1 MMNNFQRRVGFRPR
15 RPNSS
20 RANFFRRVQTVNPAL
35 LVNKTTAEEIV
46 VEYQP
51 KNKFSDFPLDPKI
64 KANIAAKKF
73 INPTPI
79 QDQAIPSIIQG
90 HDVVGL
96 ANTGTGKTAAFLIPL
111 VSKIVSDRNQKVL
124 IIAPTRELAVQI
136 EEETRALTAGL
147 NIYSVVCIGGV
158 DMFRQIQGL
167 RRNPNLVIGT
177 PGRLKDL
184 CNRNVLNLSAF
195 RSIVLDEVD
204 RMLDMGF
211 VNDVKFIVAK
221 LATPRQSLF
230 FSATSTP
237 EVDSIMRIFLTN
249 PVKISVKTRE
259 TASTI
264 FQDVIKL
271 NGRNKIEVLKE
282 ILTTHQV
289 TKVLVF
295 GRTKHGIE
303 KLDRELVDSGFKVA
317 SIHGNKRQSQRQRAL
332 NGFKVGQIDI
342 LLATDLAARG
352 LDVTNVS
359 HVINFDLPATYEE
372 YVHRIGRTGR
382 AGKRGI
388 ALSLVD

>member
-1 MMNNFQRRVGFRPR
+1 MMNNFQRRVGFRPA

-46 VEYQP
+46 VEYQS

-64 KANIAAKKF
+64 KANIATKKF

-79 QDQAIPSIIQG
+79 QDQAIPAILEG
-90 HDVVGL
+90 RDVVGL

-136 EEETRALTAGL
+136 EEEARALTYGL

-184 CNRNVLNLSAF
+184 CNRNVLNLSDF

-211 VNDVKFIVAK
+211 VNDVKYIVAK

-230 FSATSTP
+230 FSATSSP
-237 EVDSIMRIFLTN
+237 EVDNIMRIFLTD
-249 PVKISVKTRE
+249 PIKISVKTRE

-264 FQDVIKL
+264 FQDIIKL

-282 ILTTHQV
+282 ILTTHKV

-303 KLDRELVDSGFKVA
+303 KLDKELIDSGFKVA

-332 NGFKVGQIDI
+332 NGFKIGQIDI

-352 LDVTNVS
+352 LDVTDVS